1 MNDFRT
7 ERPGKSLLLQQ
18 DFASE
23 GQGPVVGERH
33 ILELISLG
41 SPLSAI
47 LNTLCATID
56 WTIGSAV
63 SLILLPNEQERDL
76 HLIAQSAGD
85 FGLHKFCSAA
95 ILSDRE
101 DLLGTLEILCCNP
114 RSPTANELQIIERVK
129 HLAAVAMQSRH
140 GGEDAETR
148 GALNRISFIN

>member
-1 MNDFRT
+1 
-7 ERPGKSLLLQQ
+7 LLLHQ

-23 GQGPVVGERH
+23 GQGPVVGERR
-33 ILELISLG
+33 IPELISLG

-85 FGLHKFCSAA
+85 FGLHVFCSAA
-95 ILSDRE
+95 ILSDRQ
-101 DLLGTLEILCCNP
+101 DLLGTLQILCCDP
-114 RSPTANELQIIERVK
+114 RSPTANELQFIERVK
-129 HLAAVAMQSRH
+129 HLAAIAIQSRH
-140 GGEDAETR
+140 GVDDVDAR
-148 GALNRISFIN
+148 RALNTMAFIN